1 MPRNQRYVYIVL
13 TQTGS
18 ALSGFLKQVTHAPF
32 NHVSLSLKPDLS
44 EMFSFGRRRP
54 FNPFIGGFV
63 MEAPRKG
70 TFQRFPETEALVI
83 RRPIT
88 EQQYR
93 VIKQHFDG
101 MYRIKDRYHYNFTGL
116 ALAAFGV
123 SYRGPYKFYCSEF
136 VRHVLINSGVT
147 AADEFPKVVK
157 PMDFLRLKDTRR
169 VYRGKLKDYSVDP
182 LVRRPTAV

>member
-1 MPRNQRYVYIVL
+1 MQNDQRYVYIVL

-18 ALSGFLKQVTHAPF
+18 TLSGILKQVTRAPF

-54 FNPFIGGFV
+54 FNPFVGGFV
-63 MEAPRKG
+63 LEAPRKG

-93 VIKQHFDG
+93 TIKRCFDG
-101 MYRIKDRYHYNFTGL
+101 MYRVKDRYHYNFTGL

-123 SYRGPYKFYCSEF
+123 SYRGPYAFYCSEF
-136 VRHVLINSGVT
+136 ARHVLVSSGVT
-147 AADEFPKVVK
+147 DVDEFPKVVK
-157 PMDFLRLKDTRR
+157 PIDFLRLKNTRHI
-169 VYRGKLKDYSVDP
+169 YRGKLKDFSVDP
-182 LVRRPTAV
+182 LVRRRAAV